1 MAQRIALVALAVAG
15 VAACSRDRGITGP
28 AAPLRRELSASAASA
43 ADAEDTPGAVYTLMN
58 QVAANGGNA
67 VAIFQRSAAGTLT
80 AAGTVATGGTG
91 TGSSLGSQGALALS
105 DDGRWLFTVNA
116 GSNDISAFRVSPAGL
131 SLTDRHL
138 SGGTKPISLTVHDN
152 IVYVLN
158 GGGSGNVSGFTVGSD
173 GALAPI
179 PGSTRPLGGAAVDP
193 AQVAFGPDGRWLVV
207 TEKNTNSIDV
217 YSVTPDGVASGPT
230 PQAPAGAGIKPFGF
244 AFGLR
249 NELIVSEAATGSA
262 SSYTLGSSGRVTLVS
277 GAVATHQGAP
287 CWVGVTKNGRFAYSA
302 NAASGTI
309 SGFAVGTDGSLS
321 LLDASGVTA
330 TVGPGNLD
338 LALSVNGRYLYQ
350 LRGSG
355 PITALRVESDGHLTT
370 LGVVGNMPG
379 SVAGLAAR

>member
-1 MAQRIALVALAVAG
+1 M
-15 VAACSRDRGITGP
+15 
-28 AAPLRRELSASAASA
+28 
-43 ADAEDTPGAVYTLMN
+43 
-58 QVAANGGNA
+58 
-67 VAIFQRSAAGTLT
+67 
-80 AAGTVATGGTG
+80 
-91 TGSSLGSQGALALS
+91 
-105 DDGRWLFTVNA
+105 
-116 GSNDISAFRVSPAGL
+116 
-131 SLTDRHL
+131 
-138 SGGTKPISLTVHDN
+138 
-152 IVYVLN
+152 
-158 GGGSGNVSGFTVGSD
+158 
-173 GALAPI
+173 
-179 PGSTRPLGGAAVDP
+179 DP

>member
-1 MAQRIALVALAVAG
+1 MMHRHIALAALAAG
-15 VAACSRDRGITGP
+15 VAACSQDRAITGP
-28 AAPLRRELSASAASA
+28 AAATAARLAASA
-43 ADAEDTPGAVYTLMN
+43 AAADGAPGAVYTLMN
-58 QVAANGGNA
+58 LTSGNA
-67 VAIFQRSAAGTLT
+67 VAVFARAADGTLT

-91 TGSSLGSQGALALS
+91 TGSGLGSQGALAVS
-105 DDGRWLFTVNA
+105 DDGRWLFAVNA
-116 GSNDISAFRVSPAGL
+116 GSNDVSIFRVTPTGL
-131 SLTDRHL
+131 SWTSRIP
-138 SGGTKPISLTVHDN
+138 SGGTKPISVTVHGKLL
-152 IVYVLN
+152 YVLN
-158 GGGSGNVSGFTVGSD
+158 GGGSGNITGFALDNHG
-173 GALAPI
+173 GASAI
-179 PGSTRPLGGAAVDP
+179 VDDTRPLSGAAVDP
-193 AQVAFGPDGRWLVV
+193 AQVTFSPDGRWLVV
-207 TEKNTNSIDV
+207 TEKNTNRIDV
-217 YSVTPDGVASGPT
+217 YAVGPDGVASGPT

-287 CWVGVTKNGRFAYSA
+287 CWVGVTKDGRFAYSA

-379 SVAGLAAR
+379 SVAGLAVR